1 MLITRKLGT
10 VLLKRSTQYPV
21 ISIVGPRQSG
31 KTTLAKAVFP
41 QKKYISLEDF
51 DNREF
56 AMDDPRGF
64 LAGIKEGAILD
75 EIQRAPRLLSYLQT
89 EVDTNPENGRFILT
103 GSNHFLLMKGISQ
116 SLAGRISINKLL
128 PLSLEELNT
137 SSYKPES
144 IDQFLYKG
152 GYPRIYDQNLDSR
165 DWHSNYLETYFE
177 KDLKDFIQ
185 VSDLHAFRKLL
196 MLLASSC
203 GQLIN
208 LSSMGNSIGV
218 SHNTVKAWIGA
229 LESSYLIFLLQPYY
243 NSYQK
248 RIVKSPKVYFYDTG
262 LVSTLL
268 KIRESSQLSNH
279 YIRGALFENWV
290 IAEYVKSQFNRG
302 LVADC
307 YFWRDHTGNEVD
319 LLIETA
325 DKPFPV
331 EIKSGKTVKREFFK
345 GLEHFEKA
353 AGTSR
358 SGLIYGGDQ
367 NQERNNTSIIAWD
380 QWPGKIDMLQSSGEK
395 TPTPLQGS

>member
-89 EVDTNPENGRFILT
+89 EVDMNPENGRFILT

-203 GQLIN
+203 GQLVN

>member
-1 MLITRKLGT
+1 MIINRKLSAII
-10 VLLKRSTQYPV
+10 LKRSKQYPV
-21 ISIVGPRQSG
+21 IAIVGPRQSG

-56 AMDDPRGF
+56 AIDDPRGF
-64 LAGIKEGAILD
+64 LAGIGEGAILD
-75 EIQRAPRLLSYLQT
+75 EIQRAPQLLSYLQT
-89 EVDTNPENGRFILT
+89 EVDNNPENGRFILT
-103 GSNHFLLMKGISQ
+103 GSNQFLLMKGVSQ
-116 SLAGRISINKLL
+116 SLAGRISIHRLL
-128 PLSLEELNT
+128 PFSLEELET
-137 SSYKPES
+137 SRYKPES
-144 IDQFLYKG
+144 LDHLLYKG

-165 DWHSNYLETYFE
+165 DWLSNYLETYFE

-203 GQLIN
+203 GQLVN